1 MKSHHIVLGL
11 LLAAGAATAQQYT
24 ISTIAGIGGVQGYL
38 GDGGSPLLAEL
49 DFPYRVAVDSKGNYY
64 FADYLTHVIRQVT
77 AAGVISTIAG
87 PGSFGF
93 QGDGGPGIQ
102 AIISDV
108 HGLAVDS
115 AGNVYFSDTHNG
127 RVRKITSAGIVS
139 TLAGNG
145 TIGYSGDGGAATSAA
160 LSTPAGVAVDSGGN
174 VYIADYGTSTVRKV
188 DSKGNIS
195 TIAGTGAWGRGAD
208 GGPAN
213 KTPLAN
219 PFALALDSSGNL
231 YMSDTG
237 TASIR
242 RIAADGTIQ
251 TVVSNVDAESLA
263 VDAAG
268 NIYFPNYLNSTVQKV
283 LPNGT
288 RFTIA
293 GTGSPGFSGDGGA
306 ATSAQLNQ
314 PYGIALGASGTIY
327 VADSNNQVIRLLT
340 PLALSI
346 TVVNAASG
354 VGGQIAP
361 GEIVT
366 IYGTGLG
373 PATGTL
379 GQLGA
384 DGKFTTQQSGTTV
397 SFGGTNAPIIFTSAT
412 QVSAVVPYSMP
423 IGATVD
429 VSVTYQDQTLTAT
442 AVPVV
447 ASAVGMFTLNASGGG
462 QAAAVNQNNAINDTA
477 RPAPLGSVL
486 TVYVSGEGL
495 TTPAGV
501 DGKPATSPLPQP
513 VLAVRALVAG
523 QSVPVVYAGGAPGL
537 IAGLMQVNLALPVNL
552 IQTFATGPVS
562 VPIVIIV
569 GNSITQNN
577 VTVAVLPQ

>member
-1 MKSHHIVLGL
+1 
-11 LLAAGAATAQQYT
+11 
-24 ISTIAGIGGVQGYL
+24 
-38 GDGGSPLLAEL
+38 
-49 DFPYRVAVDSKGNYY
+49 
-64 FADYLTHVIRQVT
+64 
-77 AAGVISTIAG
+77 
-87 PGSFGF
+87 
-93 QGDGGPGIQ
+93 
-102 AIISDV
+102 
-108 HGLAVDS
+108 
-115 AGNVYFSDTHNG
+115 
-127 RVRKITSAGIVS
+127 
-139 TLAGNG
+139 
-145 TIGYSGDGGAATSAA
+145 
-160 LSTPAGVAVDSGGN
+160 
-174 VYIADYGTSTVRKV
+174 
-188 DSKGNIS
+188 
-195 TIAGTGAWGRGAD
+195 
-208 GGPAN
+208 
-213 KTPLAN
+213 
-219 PFALALDSSGNL
+219 
-231 YMSDTG
+231 
-237 TASIR
+237 
-242 RIAADGTIQ
+242 
-251 TVVSNVDAESLA
+251 
-263 VDAAG
+263 
-268 NIYFPNYLNSTVQKV
+268 
-283 LPNGT
+283 
-288 RFTIA
+288 
-293 GTGSPGFSGDGGA
+293 
-306 ATSAQLNQ
+306 
-314 PYGIALGASGTIY
+314 
-327 VADSNNQVIRLLT
+327 
-340 PLALSI
+340 
-346 TVVNAASG
+346 VVNAASG

-462 QAAAVNQNNAINDTA
+462 QAAAVNQNNSINDTA